1 MKKLIWGTVLVGMAA
16 WLLPAIGLLP
26 DWDVWAWRKQL
37 IYFSGLASFL
47 LMTVVMLLAIRPHWL
62 EKPLGGLDKMYSLH
76 KWAGIWSVVFALLHY
91 GIKLAKGPML
101 MLFGE
106 ATKGPRIET
115 FLDVFRG
122 SAKDLGEWSLW
133 IFAAMVLVALWQRF
147 PYHLWRYVH
156 KALAVF
162 YLIIV
167 FHSIVLTPAQWW
179 LQPTGML
186 IALASVLGTYA
197 ALVSLSGRIGRSRTH
212 SGKLLEVRHL
222 QSDMVELVC
231 QLDGRWQHEP
241 GQFAFVRFEGIAD
254 PHPFTIASAD
264 QGNGKLH
271 FAIKALGDHTRQ
283 LVDELQPGQSVSVEG
298 PYGRFDLPQQKGD
311 EEQVWVAAGIG
322 VTPFIAWLE
331 GLQERP
337 EQAPVASLHYCAN
350 NEQEAV
356 FADRLQQLCDKLPSI
371 RLHVH
376 LSQRD
381 GKLDSSQLLAGR
393 GDNTKVWF
401 CGPEGFAESI
411 AQAMNQL
418 GMNPHNLHRELFRM
432 R

>member
-1 MKKLIWGTVLVGMAA
+1 MKRFMWGTVLVAVAA
-16 WLLPAIGLLP
+16 WLLPVLGLVP
-26 DWDVWAWRKQL
+26 SWDVWIWRKQL
-37 IYFSGLASFL
+37 IYFTGLASFL
-47 LMTVVMLLAIRPHWL
+47 LMTLVMLLAIRPRWL
-62 EKPLGGLDKMYSLH
+62 EKPLGGLDKMYRLH

-101 MLFGE
+101 TLFGE
-106 ATKGPRIET
+106 ATKEQRIKI
-115 FLDVFRG
+115 FLEVFRG

-133 IFAAMVLVALWQRF
+133 IFAIMVLVALWQRF

-156 KALAVF
+156 KALAAF

-167 FHSIVLTPAQWW
+167 FHSIVLTPPQWW
-179 LQPTGML
+179 LQPAGLL
-186 IALASVLGTYA
+186 IALASVLGSYA
-197 ALVSLSGRIGRSRTH
+197 ALLSLSGRIGRSRTH
-212 SGKLLEVRHL
+212 SGKLLVVRQL
-222 QSDMVELVC
+222 QADMVELVC
-231 QLDGRWQHEP
+231 QLDGHWQHKP
-241 GQFAFVRFEGIAD
+241 GQFAFVTFAGITE

-264 QGNGKLH
+264 RGDGQLR

-283 LVDELQPGQSVSVEG
+283 LVNKLQPGQAVRVEG
-298 PYGRFDLPQQKGD
+298 PYGHFDLPQQLDD

-356 FADRLQQLCDKLPSI
+356 FAERLQQLCDKLPSI
-371 RLHVH
+371 RLQVH

-381 GKLDSSQLLAGR
+381 GQLDSSQLLAGR
-393 GDNTKVWF
+393 DSNTKVWF
-401 CGPEGFAESI
+401 CGPEGFANNI
-411 AQAMNQL
+411 AQAMSGL

>member
-1 MKKLIWGTVLVGMAA
+1 MKKFIWGTVLVAMAA
-16 WLLPAIGLLP
+16 WLLPVIGLLP
-26 DWDVWAWRKQL
+26 GWDVWIWRKQL
-37 IYFSGLASFL
+37 IYFTGLASFL
-47 LMTVVMLLAIRPHWL
+47 LMTLVMLLAIRPRWL
-62 EKPLGGLDKMYSLH
+62 EKPLDGLDKMYYLH
-76 KWAGIWSVVFALLHY
+76 KWAGIWSVVFGLLHY
-91 GIKLAKGPML
+91 GLKLVKGPML
-101 MLFGE
+101 TLFGE
-106 ATKGPRIET
+106 ATREQRIRI
-115 FLDVFRG
+115 FLEVFRG

-133 IFAAMVLVALWQRF
+133 IFAIMVLVALWQRF

-167 FHSIVLTPAQWW
+167 FHSIVLTPPQWW
-179 LQPTGML
+179 LQPAGIL
-186 IALASVLGTYA
+186 IALASLLGTYA
-197 ALVSLSGRIGRSRTH
+197 AVLSLTGRIGRKRTYK
-212 SGKLLEVRHL
+212 GKLLAVRQL

-231 QLDGRWQHEP
+231 QLDGRWQHKL
-241 GQFAFVRFEGIAD
+241 GQFAFVTFDGVTD

-264 QGNGKLH
+264 RNDGQLH

-283 LVDELQPGQSVSVEG
+283 LVRKLQPGQAVRVEG
-298 PYGRFDLPQQKGD
+298 PYGCFDLPQQKGD

-350 NEQEAV
+350 NEQDAV
-356 FADRLQQLCDKLPSI
+356 FADRLQQLCEKLPNI
-371 RLHVH
+371 RLQVH

-381 GKLDSSQLLAGR
+381 GRVDASQLLVGR
-393 GDNTKVWF
+393 GSNTRVWF
-401 CGPEGFAESI
+401 CGPEGFADSI
-411 AQAMNQL
+411 AQTMNGL
-418 GMNPHNLHRELFRM
+418 GMNPHNLHREFFRM

>member
-1 MKKLIWGTVLVGMAA
+1 MKKLIWGTVLVAVAA
-16 WLLPAIGLLP
+16 WLLPAIGLVP
-26 DWDVWAWRKQL
+26 GWDVWIWRKQL
-37 IYFSGLASFL
+37 IYFTGLASFL
-47 LMTVVMLLAIRPHWL
+47 LMTVVMLLALRPRWL
-62 EKPLGGLDKMYSLH
+62 EKPLGGLDKMYYVH

-101 MLFGE
+101 TLFGE
-106 ATKGPRIET
+106 ATKEHRIKI
-115 FLDVFRG
+115 FLEVFRG

-133 IFAAMVLVALWQRF
+133 VFAIMVLVALWQRF

-167 FHSIVLTPAQWW
+167 FHSIVLTPPQWW
-179 LQPTGML
+179 LQPAGLL
-186 IALASVLGTYA
+186 IALASVAGTYA

-212 SGKLLEVRHL
+212 SGKLLAVRQL
-222 QSDMVELVC
+222 QSDVVELVC

-241 GQFAFVRFEGIAD
+241 GQFAFVTFEGITD

-264 QGNGKLH
+264 RGDGQLS

-283 LVDELQPGQSVSVEG
+283 LVHKLQPGQALSVEG
-298 PYGRFDLPQQKGD
+298 PYGRFDLPEQKGD

-331 GLQERP
+331 GLQDKP

-356 FADRLQQLCDKLPSI
+356 FAERLRQLCEKLPSI

-381 GKLDSSQLLAGR
+381 GQLDSRQLLVGR
-393 GDNTKVWF
+393 DDNTRVWF
-401 CGPEGFAESI
+401 CGPEGFADSI
-411 AQAMNQL
+411 ARAMSGL
-418 GMNPHNLHRELFRM
+418 GMDPHNLHREFFRM